1 MTLTETTADTATPQ
15 LKLSTGTIVEG
26 EDKGADDIASLE
38 YGVYRAAKNR
48 QLVDECVDVLN
59 RGGVAALVPT
69 TATETYLKSIA
80 ECIKQY
86 ARSRHQTEGTTT
98 GGILALPTSGSTGTP
113 KLVAIPVTGLA
124 QFLRWGQDYFDFDT
138 ATISLSLSPWNFD
151 VSLLDTWSV
160 LSSGGT
166 VVAAAAA
173 RLHDTAYLARLLNEY
188 RPTFVQV
195 VPSTL
200 DALANAAAGTSY
212 SSVRNIVLTGGVVA
226 QPARAAAVKLFPEA
240 TFHNVYGATE
250 VNDCLI
256 ETLSAQQ
263 FASAE
268 TLPLGVPI
276 AGCEV
281 YLDTDGDR
289 QLLPEAAEATHG
301 ELLVRTPWMA
311 DGYIHEGSIT
321 PLPVTADALYPMNDQ
336 ALSVKGQLM
345 YQGRRDRMVKV
356 RGQRINLEEL
366 ENAARRTGLIGMACA
381 WLASSRH
388 AEELHLAYTAPDL
401 SLIHI

>member
-226 QPARAAAVKLFPEA
+226 QPA
-240 TFHNVYGATE
+240 
-250 VNDCLI
+250 
-256 ETLSAQQ
+256 
-263 FASAE
+263 
-268 TLPLGVPI
+268 
-276 AGCEV
+276 
-281 YLDTDGDR
+281 
-289 QLLPEAAEATHG
+289 
-301 ELLVRTPWMA
+301 
-311 DGYIHEGSIT
+311 
-321 PLPVTADALYPMNDQ
+321 
-336 ALSVKGQLM
+336 
-345 YQGRRDRMVKV
+345 
-356 RGQRINLEEL
+356 
-366 ENAARRTGLIGMACA
+366 
-381 WLASSRH
+381 
-388 AEELHLAYTAPDL
+388 L